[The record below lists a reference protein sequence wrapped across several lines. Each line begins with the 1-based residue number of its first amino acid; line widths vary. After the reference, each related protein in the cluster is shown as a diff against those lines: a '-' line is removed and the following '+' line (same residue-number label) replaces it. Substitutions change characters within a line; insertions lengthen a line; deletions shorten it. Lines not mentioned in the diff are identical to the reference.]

1 MFEFLSNILKRP
13 SIRDR
18 RFRRVAIEA
27 PAELYFTERK
37 FSITGMVMEISQG
50 GALFREATRY
60 IMDRRRSLVV
70 LRLAGQEFPGV
81 IVNVRATGYGILFD
95 APVSEDTIV
104 EIGVAFQDAR
114 DQQMAAV

>member
-1 MFEFLSNILKRP
+1 MFEFLSMLLKRP

-18 RFRRVAIEA
+18 RFPRISIEA

-37 FSITGMVMEISQG
+37 YAINGMVIEISQG

-60 IMDRRRSLVV
+60 IMDRRRALVV

-81 IVNVRATGYGILFD
+81 IVNVRPNGYGILFD
-95 APVSEDTIV
+95 APVSEDTIA
-104 EIGVAFQDAR
+104 EIGIAFQDSR
-114 DQQMAAV
+114 DEPFAAA

>member
-1 MFEFLSNILKRP
+1 MFDFINMLLKRP

-18 RFRRVAIEA
+18 RFRRVSIEA

-37 FSITGMVMEISQG
+37 YSITGMVIEISQG

-60 IMDRRRSLVV
+60 IMDRRRALVV

-81 IVNVRATGYGILFD
+81 IVNVRSTGYGILFD
-95 APVSEDTIV
+95 APVSDDTIA
-104 EIGVAFQDAR
+104 EIGVSFHESR
-114 DQQMAAV
+114 DEQLAAV